1 VVYYWHTADHEI
13 WMLVAYPKGAKE
25 DLSHDEIKEL
35 KRLVEAFEL

>member
-1 VVYYWHTADHEI
+1 
-13 WMLVAYPKGAKE
+13 MLLPYPKSEGK